1 MNYCLYKGGVKDGSA
16 SLTDSICL
24 LLLEDSQALILCELF
39 VVPQSLSEHLIWEDS
54 YIIL

>member
-39 VVPQSLSEHLIWEDS
+39 VVPQSLSEHLIWKDS
-54 YIIL
+54 